1 MARTTKAAK
10 VAKRAVLALAT
21 LALIAVVGVVGF
33 LSVGQM
39 GPGAAAEA
47 ALEGS
52 EKVEVTWLDQRTVVF
67 SPANKP
73 KNQRGLV
80 FYQGAKVEATAY
92 APLLAAL
99 AEEGWTCVTADAPL
113 NFAMTDAD
121 AAARLIPRI
130 NGVSRWYVGGHSFGG
145 FVSAQYAAA
154 HTDQVEGLVLLGS
167 YANADISDSGL
178 NVITIHGTNDLVCSQ
193 EKFEADLPN
202 LPASAHVL
210 QLQGGNHAQFGD
222 YGPQQSDGQATLS
235 AEEQVAQTA
244 AFINAS
250 AA

>member
-21 LALIAVVGVVGF
+21 LALIAVAGVIGF
-33 LSVGQM
+33 LGVGQM

-47 ALEGS
+47 ALAGS

-67 SPANKP
+67 APADGAKC
-73 KNQRGLV
+73 QRGLV

-99 AEEGWTCVTADAPL
+99 AEDGWTCVTADAPL

-154 HTDQVEGLVLLGS
+154 HADQVEGLVLLGS

>member
-154 HTDQVEGLVLLGS
+154 HADQVEGLVLLGS

>member
-33 LSVGQM
+33 LSGGQM

-121 AAARLIPRI
+121 AAARRIPRI

>member
-99 AEEGWTCVTADAPL
+99 AEEGWTCVTSDAPL

-154 HTDQVEGLVLLGS
+154 HADQVEGLVLLGS

>member
-80 FYQGAKVEATAY
+80 FYQGAKVDATAY

-154 HTDQVEGLVLLGS
+154 HADQVEGLVLLGS

>member
-1 MARTTKAAK
+1 MAKVTK
-10 VAKRAVLALAT
+10 VAKRAFLALAT

-39 GPGAAAEA
+39 GPGSAAEA

-67 SPANKP
+67 SPVNKP

-80 FYQGAKVEATAY
+80 FYQGAKVESTAY

-99 AEEGWTCVTADAPL
+99 AEDGWTCVTADAPL
-113 NFAMTDAD
+113 NFAMTDAN

-154 HTDQVEGLVLLGS
+154 HADQVEGLVLLGS
-167 YANADISDSGL
+167 YANADLRNSGL

-193 EKFEADLPN
+193 EKFEADLLN